1 MFTIVS
7 YKVKIFSNKFDIVRI
22 SIYNYLGCSL
32 TRLRKIR
39 ITVSFQSMLSIN
51 LESVFPKKKN
61 VYCIVVFFVDM
72 QQIFFMIM
80 LEYVFKTI
88 YVSIYKISKMFF
100 LSSEIQNSNVPY
112 CCVKVY
118 FESHETI
125 YIVLKRIRLIFW
137 EMNNSFCTGLMAG

>member
-1 MFTIVS
+1 
-7 YKVKIFSNKFDIVRI
+7 
-22 SIYNYLGCSL
+22 
-32 TRLRKIR
+32 
-39 ITVSFQSMLSIN
+39 
-51 LESVFPKKKN
+51 
-61 VYCIVVFFVDM
+61 
-72 QQIFFMIM
+72 MIM

-125 YIVLKRIRLIFW
+125 YIVLKRIRLIFLGNEQFFLHRADGW
-137 EMNNSFCTGLMAG
+137 LIITTFGCLQIATL